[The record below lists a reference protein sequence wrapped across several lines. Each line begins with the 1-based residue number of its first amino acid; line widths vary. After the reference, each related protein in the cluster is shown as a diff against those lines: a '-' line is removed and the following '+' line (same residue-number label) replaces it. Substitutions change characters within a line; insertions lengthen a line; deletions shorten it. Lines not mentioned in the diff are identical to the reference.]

1 MTKRLFDHAA
11 GATLEEQL
19 ELEAQL
25 QAAATKTDDFREGV
39 AAFLEKRAPQVQRA
53 LITGR

>member
-1 MTKRLFDHAA
+1 MTKRLFDHAG

-25 QAAATKTDDFREGV
+25 QAAATKTEDFQEGV
-39 AAFLEKRAPQVQRA
+39 TAFLEKREPRF
-53 LITGR
+53 TGR